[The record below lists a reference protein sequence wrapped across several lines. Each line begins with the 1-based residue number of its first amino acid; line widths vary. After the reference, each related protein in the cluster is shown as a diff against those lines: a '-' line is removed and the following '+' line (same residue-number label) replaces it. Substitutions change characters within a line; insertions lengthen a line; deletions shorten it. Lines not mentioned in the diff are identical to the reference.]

1 MKAFNAWKAQPA
13 NKGKTDQ
20 AFRLTDEFKALPPA
34 PPKAA
39 KSVIPTFDSLQHRQ
53 NEIKIP
59 VHFELSY

>member
-1 MKAFNAWKAQPA
+1 MKTFDAWKAQSA

-20 AFRLTDEFKALPPA
+20 AFRLTDEFKALPPT

-39 KSVIPTFDSLQHRQ
+39 KSSIPTFDSLQHRQ
-53 NEIKIP
+53 HEIRIP